1 MKRLLLAVYLL
12 STVTSSAQTYKNP
25 KVPAAQRAADLLQRM
40 TLEEKLAQMTMH
52 NLEGFKN
59 RAVGYGVCES
69 PFIEVAAIASQSYAT
84 KKYAREKTRLGIP
97 PFQIAECLHGLLAF
111 GATIFP
117 QAIAQG
123 STWNTTLIK
132 EMGEAIAREANA
144 VGVDQALSPLF
155 DLIIDPRFGRVE
167 ECFGED
173 PYHVALMGGAF
184 VMGMQPKVMCTA
196 KHFAGYSV
204 PAGGINL
211 GPSSLG
217 EREMRSLH
225 LFPFEYAVKQAKIFS
240 VMPSYNEVDGI
251 PAHANKWLLDEVLRK
266 EWGFK
271 GYVFSDYGGLSMLC
285 DFHKTAK
292 DRPAAAVMALD
303 AGVDVEASRP
313 DVFYH
318 LTRMVQEKELPMA
331 VIDTAVMRILTAKFA
346 AGLFEKALPDTNYIK
361 RSIHTP
367 AHIRLAR
374 QLAEESVILLKND
387 QLLPLDP
394 KKVRSLAV
402 IGPNA
407 DQVQYGDY
415 SYTRDN
421 KSGVT
426 ILKGLQAY
434 AQAGMNI
441 RYAKGCDITGNDKS
455 GFSAAINA
463 ARESD
468 AVVLVVGETSA
479 VLSGLGW
486 GVGPGENEPKDPFT
500 GGEGY
505 DVTSL
510 QPMGVQ
516 GELIREIQKTGKP
529 VILVMVHG
537 RPWSIAWE
545 KANIPAILEA
555 WYPGEQGGNAIA
567 DIIFGKVNPSGR
579 LNVSIPQS
587 AGHIPVHYNY
597 KPSGKGYYHQPG
609 TPEKPGRDYVFS
621 SSDALFPFGF
631 GLSYTN
637 FSYSNLQL
645 SSPILKDSITVSV
658 DIKNTGSMAGKEVVQ
673 LYVND
678 KVSTVTTPVIALK
691 GFSKIALSPGESRTV
706 KFVLKV
712 TDLSLWNRDMK
723 QVTEPGEFRIMVGK
737 SAAEILLD
745 ATLTY

>member
-1 MKRLLLAVYLL
+1 MKKILLTAAMCGAL
-12 STVTSSAQTYKNP
+12 SASAQLYKRADILP
-25 KVPAAQRAADLLQRM
+25 EKRAADLLKQM
-40 TLEEKLAQMTMH
+40 TLEEKIAQMTMH
-52 NLEGFKN
+52 QLEGFKN
-59 RAVGYGVCES
+59 RPEGYGVCES
-69 PFIEVAAIASQSYAT
+69 PFIDVHAIARQSYHT
-84 KKYAREKTRLGIP
+84 KKYARENTRLGIP

-123 STWNTTLIK
+123 STWNPDLIR
-132 EMGEAIAREANA
+132 EMGKAIGREANA

-167 ECFGED
+167 ECLGED
-173 PYHVALMGGAF
+173 PYHVAHMGGAF
-184 VMGMQPKVMCTA
+184 VTGMQEKVMCTA

-225 LFPFEYAVKQAKIFS
+225 LFPFEYAVKKANIFS

-251 PAHANKWLLDEVLRK
+251 PAHASKWLLDKVLRK

-292 DRPAAAVMALD
+292 DRPAAALMALD

-318 LTRMVQEKELPMA
+318 LTRMVKDKEIPSA
-331 VIDTAVMRILTAKFA
+331 RIDTAVMRILTAKFK
-346 AGLFEKALPDTNYIK
+346 AGLFEKPYPDTQAIK
-361 RSIHTP
+361 NIVRTP
-367 AHIRLAR
+367 AHIQLAR
-374 QLAEESVILLKND
+374 QIAAESVILLKND
-387 QLLPLDP
+387 QVLPLDP
-394 KKVRSLAV
+394 QKIKSLAV

-426 ILKGLQAY
+426 VLNGLQAY
-434 AQAGMNI
+434 ARDGMTI
-441 RYAKGCDITGNDKS
+441 HYAKGCDITGTDKS
-455 GFSAAINA
+455 GFTAAISAAQK
-463 ARESD
+463 SD

-486 GVGPGENEPKDPFT
+486 GVGPGEQEPQDPFT

-505 DVTSL
+505 DVTDL

-516 GELIREIQKTGKP
+516 GELIRAIQNTGKP

-545 KANIPAILEA
+545 KAHIPAILEA

-579 LNVSIPQS
+579 LNVSVPQS
-587 AGHIPVHYNY
+587 AGHIPVHYNH

-621 SSDALFPFGF
+621 SPDALFPFGF
-631 GLSYTN
+631 GLSYTT
-637 FSYSNLQL
+637 FSYSNLRL
-645 SSPILKDSITVSV
+645 SSKTLKDSITISV
-658 DIKNTGSMAGKEVVQ
+658 DVRNTGAREGKEVVQ

-678 KVSTVTTPVIALK
+678 KISTVTTPVLALK
-691 GFSKIALSPGESRTV
+691 GFSKINLAAGESRTV
-706 KFVLKV
+706 KFVLTV
-712 TDLSLWNRDMK
+712 ADLALWNKDM
-723 QVTEPGEFRIMVGK
+723 QRVTERGEFRIMVGK

-745 ATLTY
+745 DTLTY